1 MLIIV
6 EYIDDRYLIDIT
18 RDVQTKLKKVDAKR
32 VGYSRYPILDHLT
45 GQTKLVPFMPL
56 YNMVFNNKKEIELG
70 PYKLY
75 RYD

>member
-6 EYIDDRYLIDIT
+6 EYIDDRYLLEIT
-18 RDVQTKLKKVDAKR
+18 KRIQINLSKVDAKR
-32 VGYSRYPILDHLT
+32 VGYSRYPFTNKLT
-45 GQTKLVPFMPL
+45 GRSEMVPFMPVYKL
-56 YNMVFNNKKEIELG
+56 VFSDIKETELG